1 MINALSIS
9 LHSVTLPDP
18 RYLLPEWFGGLRMT
32 EHQLGV
38 QEALDESDAALF
50 SKVGSKV
57 VLHHFA

>member
-1 MINALSIS
+1 MINP
-9 LHSVTLPDP
+9 LHSVMLPDP
-18 RYLLPEWFGGLRMT
+18 RYLLPERVGGLRMT

-50 SKVGSKV
+50 SKVGSKL